1 MVTITGDETIGEMIR
16 LHPKAAGVMLRYGLH
31 CVGCHV
37 NQYESVKQ
45 GALGHGMPEE
55 TFKQLVNELNETLNK
70 TIEELELTD
79 SARQMIS
86 RYAQEDD
93 KEGWGLRVKVAKGPE
108 SFIYDMAFEEK
119 PHEDDKV
126 FMFGK
131 QTKAQLFVDK
141 ESYELLKGSE
151 IDFVQTPEESGFRI
165 DNPNKKT
172 HYSSKTPA

>member
-1 MVTITGDETIGEMIR
+1 MVAITGEETIGEMIR
-16 LHPKAAGVMLRYGLH
+16 EHPKAAGVMLRYGLH

-55 TFKQLVNELNETLNK
+55 TFNQLIKELNETLNK
-70 TIEELELTD
+70 KIEELELTD

-93 KEGWGLRVKVAKGPE
+93 KTGWGLKVLVKKGPE
-108 SFIYDMAFEEK
+108 SFQYDMAFEET
-119 PHEDDKV
+119 PGDDDQV
-126 FMFGK
+126 FEFGK
-131 QTKAQLFVDK
+131 QTKVQLFVDK
-141 ESYELLKGSE
+141 ESYKLLKGSE

-172 HYSSKTPA
+172 HYPKKE